1 MFGGTTR
8 RNWVEKVKTGE
19 QRLEVY
25 IFEPSSLI
33 NRHSSNSLGNYLFD
47 GEEEEEEEEE
57 VETIAIAESNTINVK
72 AKTFKQLE
80 REARKKQIEEEARE
94 EIVGLKAER
103 ARDEKT
109 IEQLDREVDALR
121 HRLKPSARQ
130 RE

>member
-1 MFGGTTR
+1 
-8 RNWVEKVKTGE
+8 VEKVKTGE